1 MPLRLD
7 ALKAAITEAKSG
19 RDVSQ
24 YKQAWDCI
32 RKLAPEEPE
41 ATRDEAWIDATEKSN
56 KAETQRLESELKGY
70 KNNLI
75 TESIRV
81 ILRHMRSLRRAGS
94 QGLTWWYRWATKISV
109 VISRP

>member
-1 MPLRLD
+1 MPLQIE
-7 ALKAAITEAKSG
+7 ALKSAITEAKSG

-75 TESIRV
+75 KESIRV
-81 ILRHMRSLRRAGS
+81 ELQCMRSLRRAGNEE
-94 QGLTWWYRWATKISV
+94 LTWLYRWATKI
-109 VISRP
+109 